1 MKALARWYPRRS
13 RIFLGPNGT
22 AEIVEVFVD
31 GSNSPMYEVRFG
43 DTVHVREAEGAA
55 SIEAMELV
63 GL

>member
-1 MKALARWYPRRS
+1 MTTERHGLVA
-13 RIFLGPNGT
+13 IQGPKGT
-22 AEIVEVFVD
+22 AEVVEVFVD

-43 DTVHVREAEGAA
+43 DEVHVHKAEGAA

>member
-1 MKALARWYPRRS
+1 MTTDRNVLAT
-13 RIFLGPNGT
+13 IKGPNGT

-31 GSNSPMYEVRFG
+31 GSNSPEYEVRFG
-43 DTVHVREAEGAA
+43 DLVHVHNAEGAA

>member
-1 MKALARWYPRRS
+1 MTTERHVLAK
-13 RIFLGPNGT
+13 IEGPNGT

-31 GSNSPMYEVRFG
+31 GSNSPEYEVRFG
-43 DTVHVREAEGAA
+43 DEVHVHKAEGAA